1 MRFHMRILILKNNFA
16 NILLLKVLKCTQII
30 INLRKFT
37 NTSKSRFTLLLSE
50 LSNDT
55 VTRMV

>member
-1 MRFHMRILILKNNFA
+1 M
-16 NILLLKVLKCTQII
+16 
-30 INLRKFT
+30 FT